1 LTLWVLVY
9 LCKGLP
15 ETVEV
20 FRHERDA
27 KKERDKIA
35 ANMSI
40 DEDDLIIFECELQ

>member
-1 LTLWVLVY
+1 MTLWVLVD

-20 FRHERDA
+20 FRHEGAA
-27 KKERDKIA
+27 KKERNEIA
-35 ANMSI
+35 AKMS